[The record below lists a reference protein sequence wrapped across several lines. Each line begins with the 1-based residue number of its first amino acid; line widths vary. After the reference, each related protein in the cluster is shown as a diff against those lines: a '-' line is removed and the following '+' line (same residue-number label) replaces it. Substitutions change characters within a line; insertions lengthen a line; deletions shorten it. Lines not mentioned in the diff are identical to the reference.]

1 MPYSSLGADVEANAL
16 RREAEWAQKRAA
28 KAARKAANAAARAE
42 RRAQKQA
49 EQDRRD
55 QEKVQKLADRAAR
68 EAAKAEEQAEKLR
81 QREQKKAAKEERA
94 EAARERKREARQ
106 RAQAAQRAQPAQL
119 ALPLQPRFEPLM
131 PFAPLEP
138 LEPLQAVLPGVAG
151 FAAPPPTTPVS
162 DQGWADLAAVREE
175 QLREE
180 QLREEQLREEAAAA
194 RRRERA
200 SAAFAAKN
208 AAGVDAARA
217 FEQAAVARKVQ
228 SEQAVE
234 LARVAREEAEARA
247 KAHAQRPLA
256 IAPLVHV
263 SPDVPA
269 LPLPQAPPPSFVA
282 VGVAVGAPVVPA
294 PPAPPAPP
302 VVLGETP
309 CSVECLKRAADKW
322 VARLYEPGQMAP
334 WCPATIGDVCVFHEA
349 SLEELRQGCPQAWLD
364 NWGNDYA
371 TRRGYW
377 SPLAN
382 AAPHV
387 LLQAMSAGKGADTPL
402 ATVGT
407 ELTAEPSLRP
417 RIAQDGDA
425 RYTTGPDLNRPLA
438 PFVAQNIW
446 WNMQRATESFEEQQ
460 VALVKNGL
468 RFPGEFLLC
477 SLHAPMEPGRREFYR
492 GRVQSFFYNED
503 KKIGVNLY
511 GERKGIAMSHDI
523 TAPCSQT
530 LFLWHRG
537 GGRRAQVIGAITF
550 RVIVTCDDA
559 VVFLVELLGTLE
571 SFKKCGVSG
580 HLRRAMRAFA
590 PPGHTG
596 PHRVLTC
603 ANNFLWWRLAR
614 MSQRDDIRKPQPNAC
629 KLFMNVSLLDPL
641 FMIDD
646 PALLFQAKERALV
659 DCGGAATEDDA
670 RVATGSYQLLFNLP
684 PLE

>member
-1 MPYSSLGADVEANAL
+1 MPYSSPGFAVEANAL
-16 RREAEWAQKRAA
+16 RREAEWAQKRAE
-28 KAARKAANAAARAE
+28 KAARKAANHAE
-42 RRAQKQA
+42 REQKRAQKQA
-49 EQDRRD
+49 EHD
-55 QEKVQKLADRAAR
+55 
-68 EAAKAEEQAEKLR
+68 
-81 QREQKKAAKEERA
+81 QREQAKLQKLVDRAERKAADAAEKADKLRRREEQKTAKEERA
-94 EAARERKREARQ
+94 AAARERQSEARQ
-106 RAQAAQRAQPAQL
+106 RAQAARRAQPAQL
-119 ALPLQPRFEPLM
+119 ALPLQPRF
-131 PFAPLEP
+131 EP

-151 FAAPPPTTPVS
+151 FAAPPPMMPGFE
-162 DQGWADLAAVREE
+162 QGWAAVS
-175 QLREE
+175 
-180 QLREEQLREEAAAA
+180 EEQLREEAAAA
-194 RRRERA
+194 ARRRERA
-200 SAAFAAKN
+200 NAALVAKN
-208 AAGVDAARA
+208 AAGLDAAHHM
-217 FEQAAVARKVQ
+217 EQAAMAEHAQ
-228 SEQAVE
+228 SKQKVE

-247 KAHAQRPLA
+247 KTGALRPLA
-256 IAPLVHV
+256 LAPSLYA
-263 SPDVPA
+263 SPDVP
-269 LPLPQAPPPSFVA
+269 LMPLPAAGLVA

-294 PPAPPAPP
+294 PPAPPPPPAPP

-309 CSVECLKRAADKW
+309 CPLACLLRAVAAW
-322 VARLYEPGQMAP
+322 VARLYEPDQMAP
-334 WCPATIGDVCVFHEA
+334 WCPATVGDVCVFHEG
-349 SLEELRQGCPQAWLD
+349 SLEELRQGCPQAWL
-364 NWGNDYA
+364 NKWGGDYA
-371 TRRGYW
+371 TRKGYW

-387 LLQAMSAGKGADTPL
+387 LLQAMSAGKGVDTPL

-407 ELTAEPSLRP
+407 ELTAEPSLCP

-425 RYTTGPDLNRPLA
+425 RYTTGAKLNRPLA

-446 WNMQRATESFEEQQ
+446 WNMQRATEFFEEQQ

-468 RFPGEFLLC
+468 RLPGEFLLR
-477 SLHAPMEPGRREFYR
+477 SLHAPMEEKTREFYR

-503 KKIGVNLY
+503 EKIGVDLY

-550 RVIVTCDDA
+550 RVFVTCDGA
-559 VVFLVELLGTLE
+559 VVFLVELLGTLK
-571 SFKKCGVSG
+571 SFQKCGVGG
-580 HLRRAMRAFA
+580 HLIDAMREFA
-590 PPGHTG
+590 PPEHTG

-603 ANNFLWWRLAR
+603 ANNFLWWKFAGMNEL
-614 MSQRDDIRKPQPNAC
+614 DEIREPQPDAC